1 MIDPT
6 NDVPPRWFAMRV
18 TYRRELQVKQLLENE
33 DINCFI
39 PMRYDIR
46 KSGRQKKKELV
57 PVIHNLIFVYTS
69 PSRIQAVKKR
79 IPFLQY
85 MIDSRTGEKIIVPE
99 KEMKRF
105 IAVTGSYDEQLL
117 YFKPEEVNWQ
127 KGTKVR
133 IVGGEFEGLEG
144 TFIKVRGARDRRVVI
159 SIQGLMAVAMA
170 TIHPD
175 LIEPIM

>member
-6 NDVPPRWFAMRV
+6 NDVPSRWFAMRV
-18 TYRRELQVKQLLENE
+18 TYRRELMVKQLLEDE
-33 DINCFI
+33 KINCFI

-69 PSRIQAVKKR
+69 PSRIQTVKKR
-79 IPFLQY
+79 IPCLQY
-85 MIDSRTGEKIIVPE
+85 MLDSRSGEKIVIPD

-127 KGTKVR
+127 KGTRVR
-133 IVGGEFEGLEG
+133 IVGGEFEGMEG
-144 TFIKVRGARDRRVVI
+144 TFIKVKGARDRRVVI
-159 SIQGLMAVAMA
+159 CIQGLMAVAMA

-175 LIEPIM
+175 LIEPI